1 MEVPYVR
8 HLDKWQMDT
17 LPCITSSTTWTC
29 LQKHE
34 WSQWGQWWRVWRF
47 WRIWRWWDFSS
58 QSTLSSDP
66 QGNQA
71 GNPAAGSQPKKRS
84 RIPSAAKTGIN
95 LTRRFAVGGL
105 VFIHLDFERLVAS
118 TLKWGPDAIYLQIGG
133 NDLQTFR
140 GRQATAPKDVS
151 TKIKKLANFFLD
163 RGVKVLLGGILPRI
177 LPREKA

>member
-1 MEVPYVR
+1 MKLAIFGTSMLTR
-8 HLDKWQMDT
+8 HRLK
-17 LPCITSSTTWTC
+17 
-29 LQKHE
+29 
-34 WSQWGQWWRVWRF
+34 
-47 WRIWRWWDFSS
+47 
-58 QSTLSSDP
+58 
-66 QGNQA
+66 
-71 GNPAAGSQPKKRS
+71 
-84 RIPSAAKTGIN
+84 GIASG
-95 LTRRFAVGGL
+95 LRRRGIKFRRFAVGGL
-105 VFIHLDFERLVAS
+105 VFTHRDFEDLVAS